1 VEFQEVVSK
10 VKKNIQII
18 LNYRRINMKKFL
30 VLILSILLVFALGG
44 CYGSSDDVVTE
55 DVVVLDALPDEEISI
70 TFWHIYGQGKSAL
83 LDRLIAEF
91 EEIYPN
97 ITVESISQG
106 SYGDL
111 KSKTISSISAGN
123 TPDLL
128 VGYPDH
134 FAEYL
139 NGRAI
144 IPLDSFV
151 ESETWGVDLTDFI
164 DSYVEENQ
172 QYADGKMYSMPY
184 SKSTEMMV
192 YNKTVFDANGI
203 TLPTDRAVTWEELE
217 VYADTIVGSGDMQCE
232 YLINYDSSANLF
244 ITASRQWD
252 AAYTNLDGEVLID
265 NPNTLT
271 MLNYL
276 DSLFEDNTLALPL
289 AWDESYGSANFL
301 KGDVCATV
309 GSTAG
314 IAYNVPLPGNE
325 GKFGE
330 FELGILPI
338 PQHEDGVGSV
348 MQQGPNVA
356 IMADTSD
363 AERLAS
369 WLLIKH
375 LTSTEA
381 TAQWAIDTGYLPVRY
396 SAYNSDLFQDFLDT
410 DNYDQDYK
418 YESMTAN
425 AAYSQVDLFQYDPA
439 FANRVTSSDVRDE
452 AGLALESIFAKT
464 RTVAEAIQNMI
475 DQLVW

>member
-1 VEFQEVVSK
+1 
-10 VKKNIQII
+10 
-18 LNYRRINMKKFL
+18 MKKFL
-30 VLILSILLVFALGG
+30 VLILSISLIFVLGG
-44 CYGSSDDVVTE
+44 CYGSSDDVVTK
-55 DVVVLDALPDEEISI
+55 DVIVLDELPDEEISV
-70 TFWHIYGQGKSAL
+70 TFWHVYGQNKAAL

-91 EEIYPN
+91 EEMYPN
-97 ITVESISQG
+97 VTVESISQG

-151 ESETWGVDLTDFI
+151 ESDTWGVDLTDFI

-172 QYADGKMYSMPY
+172 QYSDGKMYSMPY

-203 TLPTDRAVTWEELE
+203 TLPTDRPVTWEELDSYND
-217 VYADTIVGSGDMQCE
+217 VLVGDGANQCE

-244 ITASRQWD
+244 ITASRQWG
-252 AAYTNLDGEVLID
+252 AGYTNIEGEVLID

-271 MLNYL
+271 MLNYISGL
-276 DSLFEDNTLALPL
+276 FDSNTLSLPL
-289 AWDESYGSANFL
+289 AWDADYGSANFL
-301 KGDVCATV
+301 KGDVCMTV

-338 PQHEDGVGSV
+338 PQHEGGAGSV

-356 IMADTSD
+356 IMSDTSD

-375 LTSTEA
+375 LTSVEA

-396 SAYNSDLFQDFLDT
+396 SAYDSDLFQTFLNNPDP
-410 DNYDQDYK
+410 DYV

-425 AAYSQVDLFQYDPA
+425 AAYSQVDLFQYDSA

-464 RTVAEAIQNMI
+464 RSVAEAIQNMI

>member
-1 VEFQEVVSK
+1 
-10 VKKNIQII
+10 
-18 LNYRRINMKKFL
+18 MKKFL
-30 VLILSILLVFALGG
+30 VLILSISLIFVLGG
-44 CYGSSDDVVTE
+44 CYGSSDDVETEEVT
-55 DVVVLDALPDEEISI
+55 VLTELPDEEINI
-70 TFWHIYGQGKSAL
+70 TFWHVYGQNKAAL

-91 EEIYPN
+91 EEMYPN
-97 ITVESISQG
+97 VTVESISQG

-144 IPLDSFV
+144 IPLDAFV
-151 ESETWGVDLTDFI
+151 ESEEWGVDLTDFI
-164 DSYVEENQ
+164 DSYVAENQ

-203 TLPTDRAVTWEELE
+203 TLPTDRPVTWEELDTYND
-217 VYADTIVGSGDMQCE
+217 VLVGDGADQCE

-252 AAYTNLDGEVLID
+252 AGYTNIDGEVLID

-276 DSLFEDNTLALPL
+276 NGLFESKTLSLPL
-289 AWDESYGSANFL
+289 AWDADYGSANFL
-301 KGDVCATV
+301 KGDVCMTV

-314 IAYNVPLPGNE
+314 IAYNVPLPGQE

-338 PQHEDGVGSV
+338 PQHEGGIGSV

-356 IMADTSD
+356 IMTDTSD

-369 WLLIKH
+369 WLLLKH

-396 SAYNSDLFQDFLDT
+396 SAYESDLFQTFLNNPDP
-410 DNYDQDYK
+410 DYI

-425 AAYSQVDLFQYDPA
+425 AAYSQVDSFRYDAA

-464 RTVAEAIQNMI
+464 RSVAEAIQNMI

>member
-1 VEFQEVVSK
+1 
-10 VKKNIQII
+10 
-18 LNYRRINMKKFL
+18 MKKFL
-30 VLILSILLVFALGG
+30 VLILSISLIFVLGG
-44 CYGSSDDVVTE
+44 CYGSSDDVETEEVT
-55 DVVVLDALPDEEISI
+55 VLTELPDEEINI
-70 TFWHIYGQGKSAL
+70 TFWHVYGQNKAAL

-91 EEIYPN
+91 EEMYPN
-97 ITVESISQG
+97 VTVESISQG

-144 IPLDSFV
+144 IPLDAFV
-151 ESETWGVDLTDFI
+151 ESEEWGVDLSDFI

-203 TLPTDRAVTWEELE
+203 TLPTDRPVTWEELDTYND
-217 VYADTIVGSGDMQCE
+217 VLVGDGADQCE

-252 AAYTNLDGEVLID
+252 AGYTNIDGEVLID

-276 DSLFEDNTLALPL
+276 NGLFESKTLSLPL
-289 AWDESYGSANFL
+289 AWDADYGSANFL
-301 KGDVCATV
+301 KGDVCMTV

-314 IAYNVPLPGNE
+314 IAYNVPLPGQE

-338 PQHEDGVGSV
+338 PQHEGGIGSV

-356 IMADTSD
+356 IMTDTSD

-369 WLLIKH
+369 WLLLKH

-396 SAYNSDLFQDFLDT
+396 SAYESDLFQTFLNNPDP
-410 DNYDQDYK
+410 DYI

-425 AAYSQVDLFQYDPA
+425 AAYSQVDSFRYDAA

-464 RTVAEAIQNMI
+464 RSVAEAIQNMI

>member
-1 VEFQEVVSK
+1 
-10 VKKNIQII
+10 
-18 LNYRRINMKKFL
+18 MKKFL
-30 VLILSILLVFALGG
+30 VLILSISLVFVLGG
-44 CYGSSDDVVTE
+44 CYGSSDDVETE
-55 DVVVLDALPDEEISI
+55 DVVVLDALPEEEINI

-83 LDRLIAEF
+83 LDKLIAEF
-91 EEIYPN
+91 EELYPN
-97 ITVESISQG
+97 IIVESISQG

-111 KSKTISSISAGN
+111 KSKAISSISAGN

-151 ESETWGVDLTDFI
+151 ESDKWGVDLTDFI
-164 DSYVEENQ
+164 DSYVAENQ

-203 TLPTDRAVTWEELE
+203 TLPTDRAVTWEELAS
-217 VYADTIVGSGDMQCE
+217 YSDLLVGDGDMQCD

-252 AAYTNLDGEVLID
+252 AEYTNIAGEVLID
-265 NPNTLT
+265 NPNTLS

-276 DSLFEDNTLALPL
+276 QGLFDSNTLALPL

-314 IAYNVPLPGNE
+314 ISYNVPLPGNE
-325 GKFGE
+325 GKFGA
-330 FELGILPI
+330 FELGIAPI
-338 PQHEDGVGSV
+338 PQHEGGTGSV

-356 IMADTSD
+356 IMTDTTD

-369 WLLIKH
+369 WLLIKY

-396 SAYNSDLFQDFLDT
+396 SAYNSDLFQDFLNNPDP
-410 DNYDQDYK
+410 DYI

-425 AAYSQVDLFQYDPA
+425 AAYNQVDIFQYDPA

-464 RTVAEAIQNMI
+464 RTVTEAIQNMI

>member
-1 VEFQEVVSK
+1 
-10 VKKNIQII
+10 
-18 LNYRRINMKKFL
+18 MKKFL
-30 VLILSILLVFALGG
+30 VLILSISLVFVLGG

-55 DVVVLDALPDEEISI
+55 DVIVLDQLPDEEISI
-70 TFWHIYGQGKSAL
+70 TFWHVYGQNKAAL

-97 ITVESISQG
+97 VTVESISQG
-106 SYGDL
+106 SYTDL

-151 ESETWGVDLTDFI
+151 ESDTWGVDLTDFI
-164 DSYVEENQ
+164 DSYVAENQ

-203 TLPTDRAVTWEELE
+203 TLPTDRPVTWEELDS
-217 VYADTIVGSGDMQCE
+217 YNDILVGDGANQCE

-252 AAYTNLDGEVLID
+252 AGYTNIDGEVLID

-276 DSLFEDNTLALPL
+276 GGLFDSKTLSLPL
-289 AWDESYGSANFL
+289 AWDADYGSANFL
-301 KGDVCATV
+301 KGDVCMTV

-314 IAYNVPLPGNE
+314 IAYNVPLPGND

-338 PQHEDGVGSV
+338 PQHEGGEGSV

-356 IMADTSD
+356 IMSDTSD

-375 LTSTEA
+375 LTSAEA

-396 SAYNSDLFQDFLDT
+396 SAYDSDLFQTFLNDP
-410 DNYDQDYK
+410 DPDYI

-425 AAYSQVDLFQYDPA
+425 AAYSQVSLFQYDPA

-464 RTVAEAIQNMI
+464 RSVADAIQNMI

>member
-1 VEFQEVVSK
+1 
-10 VKKNIQII
+10 
-18 LNYRRINMKKFL
+18 MKKFL
-30 VLILSILLVFALGG
+30 VLILSISLIFVLGG
-44 CYGSSDDVVTE
+44 CYGSGDDVETE
-55 DVVVLDALPDEEISI
+55 GVVVLDALPDEEINI
-70 TFWHIYGQGKSAL
+70 TFWHVYGQSKAAL
-83 LDRLIAEF
+83 LDKLIAEF
-91 EEIYPN
+91 EELYPN
-97 ITVESISQG
+97 IIVESISQG

-144 IPLDSFV
+144 IPLDLFV
-151 ESETWGVDLTDFI
+151 ESDTWGVDLTDFI

-172 QYADGKMYSMPY
+172 QYADGNMYSMPY

-203 TLPTDRAVTWEELE
+203 TLPTDRAITWEELE
-217 VYADTIVGSGDMQCE
+217 VYAETLVGDGPNQCE

-252 AAYTNLDGEVLID
+252 AGYTNIDGEVLID

-276 DSLFEDNTLALPL
+276 SELFDAKTLSLPL
-289 AWDESYGSANFL
+289 AWDADYGSANFL
-301 KGDVCATV
+301 KGDVCMTV

-338 PQHEDGVGSV
+338 PQHEGGSGSV

-356 IMADTSD
+356 IMSDTSD

-369 WLLIKH
+369 WLLIKY
-375 LTSTEA
+375 LTSAEA

-396 SAYNSDLFQDFLDT
+396 SAYDSDLFQEFLNNPDP
-410 DNYDQDYK
+410 DYT

-425 AAYSQVDLFQYDPA
+425 AAYAQVDMFRYDSA

-464 RTVAEAIQNMI
+464 RSVADAIQNMI

>member
-1 VEFQEVVSK
+1 
-10 VKKNIQII
+10 
-18 LNYRRINMKKFL
+18 MKKFL
-30 VLILSILLVFALGG
+30 VLILSLSLVFALGG
-44 CYGSSDDVVTE
+44 CYGSSDDIVKE
-55 DVVVLDALPDEEISI
+55 EIIVLDALPDEDINI

-83 LDRLIAEF
+83 LDALILEF
-91 EEIYPN
+91 EEMYPN
-97 ITVESISQG
+97 IIVESISQG
-106 SYGDL
+106 SYTDL

-139 NGRAI
+139 NGNAI
-144 IPLDSFV
+144 IPLDLFV
-151 ESETWGVDLTDFI
+151 ESDTWGVDLTDFI
-164 DSYVEENQ
+164 DSYVAENQ
-172 QYADGKMYSMPY
+172 QYADGMMYSMPY
-184 SKSTEMMV
+184 SKSTEMLV
-192 YNKTVFDANGI
+192 YNKTIFDANSI

-217 VYADTIVGSGDMQCE
+217 VYADTIVGSGDNQCE

-244 ITASRQWD
+244 INASRQWD
-252 AAYTNLDGEVLID
+252 AGYTNLAGEVLID
-265 NPNTLT
+265 NDNTLT

-276 DSLFEDNTLALPL
+276 SGLFDDKTLALPL
-289 AWDESYGSANFL
+289 AWDQAYGSANFL
-301 KGDVCATV
+301 AGDVCMTV

-314 IAYNVPLPGNE
+314 IAYNVPLS
-325 GKFGE
+325 GE
-330 FELGILPI
+330 FELGIAAI
-338 PQHEDGVGSV
+338 PQHEGGVDSV
-348 MQQGPNVA
+348 MQQGPNIA
-356 IMADTSD
+356 IMSDTSD

-375 LTSTEA
+375 LTSAEA

-396 SAYNSDLFQDFLDT
+396 SAYDSVLFQSFLDT
-410 DNYDQDYK
+410 ENYDQDYK

-425 AAYSQVDLFQYDPA
+425 AAYDQVDFFQFDPA